1 MSLLENES
9 IINVYHKDKKKS
21 IDISRRIDIF
31 LILIIL
37 ILLISPFLVNFFF
50 RMKAEITQINL
61 YISPHFEELLGKE
74 TVETLLLEFGEQNP
88 DLRVRTANPAEGKN
102 ADIFIFDESEY
113 RTLVASG
120 SLKELNSYIY
130 GTSVRFSTARR
141 QLAIPL
147 VSFMDLLFFNIDLLT
162 AAGFDRPPKT
172 KEEFLTY
179 ARAVSGGNEGLL
191 ENAYGTALSLSFR
204 DGQAIPRDIFS
215 WIWASGG
222 DFHPEENRPFLNAA
236 AMSADISFLGILY
249 RERLLAPRIFD
260 TTGDQRLEE
269 FAQGKIAMMVAST
282 RAIPYFRKKMG
293 DDTFGITAIPFSG
306 NGSGSWGKYSIG
318 LSNIYAGIHKECEYP
333 DEAWSFLEF
342 LAGKSPLFC
351 EILKAVPGVVSDI
364 IPGDYVKNDPIY
376 SKARDIFES
385 SAVVQSFSGNPN
397 SEKYENAFLEEL
409 QFLFRSNRSPQDT
422 INAIQRRWDE
432 IGR

>member
-1 MSLLENES
+1 MSLLEKES
-9 IINVYHKDKKKS
+9 IINIYPKNKKKS
-21 IDISRRIDIF
+21 IHTSRRIDIF
-31 LILIIL
+31 LILVIL
-37 ILLISPFLVNFFF
+37 ILVISPFLFNFFF
-50 RMKAEITQINL
+50 RLKTEITQINL
-61 YISPHFEELLGKE
+61 YLSPRFEELLGKE
-74 TVETLLLEFGEQNP
+74 TMEKLLLEFGEQNP
-88 DLRVRTANPAEGKN
+88 DLRIRPANTAEGKS
-102 ADIFIFDESEY
+102 ADIFIFDEGEY
-113 RTLVASG
+113 RTLVASD
-120 SLKELNSYIY
+120 SLKELDSYINV
-130 GTSVRFSTARR
+130 TPNRFNTVKR

-179 ARAVSGGNEGLL
+179 ARAVSGAHEGIL
-191 ENAYGTALSLSFR
+191 ENAYGAALSLSFR

-222 DFHPEENRPFLNAA
+222 DFHPEKNAPVLNAA

-260 TTGDQRLEE
+260 TTGEQRLEE

-282 RAIPYFRKKMG
+282 RAIPYLREKMG
-293 DDTFGITAIPFSG
+293 DNTFGITAIPFSG

-318 LSNIYAGIHKECEYP
+318 LSNIYAGIYTKCEHP

-342 LAGKSPLFC
+342 LAGKSPFLC
-351 EILKAVPGVVSDI
+351 EVLKAVPGVVSDV
-364 IPGDYVKNDPIY
+364 IPGDYVKDDPIY
-376 SKARDIFES
+376 SKARDIYES
-385 SAVVQSFSGNPN
+385 SAIVNGFSGNPN

-432 IGR
+432 IGK